1 MLVNTWQMISPHL
14 ISQSRLWWD
23 ETSGNNWLR
32 LTPCDIEL
40 IFNSCQFFAIISDCD
55 VDKGEC

>member
-40 IFNSCQFFAIISDCD
+40 IFNSCRFFAIISDCD
-55 VDKGEC
+55 VD